1 MTFTLDLIR
10 EVFGMAGGTTEEIN
24 FLQLWE
30 MRGELF
36 LYVDDMKY
44 AVDNI
49 GYKDSRQTR
58 LLKECCPFVASF
70 KGEVPDIFGVP
81 TRSIEGSWLEIRLIG
96 QNVEK
101 TVKVL
106 NGAYTG
112 PEIEIYDV
120 SGLPVYS
127 D

>member
-1 MTFTLDLIR
+1 
-10 EVFGMAGGTTEEIN
+10 
-24 FLQLWE
+24 
-30 MRGELF
+30 MRVGELF

-81 TRSIEGSWLEIRLIG
+81 TRSIKSSWFETGLIM
-96 QNVEK
+96 QHIENA
-101 TVKVL
+101 VKVA
-106 NGAYTG
+106 NGAYIG

-127 D
+127 E